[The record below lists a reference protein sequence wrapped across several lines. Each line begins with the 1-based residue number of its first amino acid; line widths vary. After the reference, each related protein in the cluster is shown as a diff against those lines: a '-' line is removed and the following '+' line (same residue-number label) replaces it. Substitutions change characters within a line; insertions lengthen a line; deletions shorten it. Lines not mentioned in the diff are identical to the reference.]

1 MSCCTS
7 DARAEGDLFLKSSA
21 LLVAFDSSSC
31 SSGTEGSI
39 TGTHVHY
46 FLFDLIS
53 DEPEIGYEFNEKQCR
68 RDKERVVEMHEE
80 K

>member
-7 DARAEGDLFLKSSA
+7 DARAEGGLFLKSSA

-53 DEPEIGYEFNEKQCR
+53 DEPEIGYEFNEKQRR

>member
-53 DEPEIGYEFNEKQCR
+53 DEPEIGYEFNEKQRR